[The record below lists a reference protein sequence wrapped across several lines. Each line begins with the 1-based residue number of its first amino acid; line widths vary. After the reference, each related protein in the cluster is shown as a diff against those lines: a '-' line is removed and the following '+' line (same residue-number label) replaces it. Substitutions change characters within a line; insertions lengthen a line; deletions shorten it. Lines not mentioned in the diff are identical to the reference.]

1 MIPVPTL
8 GKTRRNI
15 RVLLALG
22 GLLAVLVG
30 GLGAL
35 IFLLGYSRPDVT
47 LTFCELGCYLLA
59 LCLLNLV
66 IFIGLFWQMHQLSR
80 RPGPRR
86 NSPHP
91 AQISAD

>member
-8 GKTRRNI
+8 GRTRRNI

-22 GLLAVLVG
+22 SSLAVLVG

-35 IFLLGYSRPDVT
+35 IFVLGYSRPDVT
-47 LTFCELGCYLLA
+47 LTFRELGGYLLA

-66 IFIGLFWQMHQLSR
+66 IYIGLYWQVSRLSR
-80 RPGPRR
+80 RPGQRR
-86 NSPHP
+86 NRPQVP
-91 AQISAD
+91 QTSAD